1 MTVRRAFADLSHGQM
16 HYRHVGEGAFAGVAD
31 ALLVLHPSPVSS
43 RQMVRMVEGL
53 APLGRVMA
61 PDTAGCGDSDPLPQD
76 APEIADYAA
85 ALRDLIH
92 TLGLGRVLV
101 YGMHTGA
108 AIAAELAILAPD
120 HVVGVVID
128 GLSDFTGVRLEEV
141 LTHYAPP
148 FPADLDGATLSR
160 LFQFCRD
167 QFLFFPWYARNAAA
181 RRDTGL
187 PPPEDLYGWV
197 GEVMKAR
204 GSYHRAYH
212 AAFRWR
218 GRERMALVDCPK
230 VITCG
235 ANDPLYA
242 ATELVARE
250 AGCVFSPLP
259 RFDAED
265 YVTARRNLI
274 LSLGL
279 PQSGPA

>member
-1 MTVRRAFADLSHGQM
+1 M
-16 HYRHVGEGAFAGVAD
+16 HYRHGGEGAFAGAAD

-53 APLGRVMA
+53 VPLGRVIA
-61 PDTAGCGDSDPLPQD
+61 PDTAGCGDSDPLLQE
-76 APEIADYAA
+76 APAIADYAA
-85 ALRDLIH
+85 ALRDLMDA
-92 TLGLGRVLV
+92 LGLGRVLV

-120 HVVGVVID
+120 RVVGVVVD
-128 GLSDFTGVRLEEV
+128 GLSDFQGAGLEDV
-141 LTHYAPP
+141 LAHYAPP
-148 FPADLDGATLSR
+148 FAADLDGAGLAR

-167 QFLFFPWYARNAAA
+167 QFLFFPWYARSAAA

-187 PPPEDLYGWV
+187 PPPDDLYGWV

-204 GSYHRAYH
+204 GSYARAYH

-218 GRERMALVDCPK
+218 GRERLPLVACPM

-242 ATELVARE
+242 ATDNVARD
-250 AGCVFSPLP
+250 AGVGLRPLP
-259 RFDAED
+259 RFDASD
-265 YVTARRNLI
+265 YAAARRDLI
-274 LSLGL
+274 LALAQ
-279 PQSGPA
+279 PDFGPA